1 MDSTAQHKTGKFQT
15 GVRQEAD
22 RQKHLV
28 TMIQV
33 IKDIIWGWQC
43 KRAIKKANR
52 LSELLGMK
60 YYVIY
65 MNGSLKVV
73 PKRTIRELV
82 AKRRFR
88 KGVKVADIERRAIY
102 VTH

>member
-1 MDSTAQHKTGKFQT
+1 MKAS
-15 GVRQEAD
+15 
-22 RQKHLV
+22 HLDGRKE
-28 TMIQV
+28 TSIMIV
-33 IKDIIWGWQC
+33 PWLF
-43 KRAIKKANR
+43 KANK
-52 LSELLGMK
+52 LSKLLGMK

-82 AKRRFR
+82 AKHRFR

>member
-1 MDSTAQHKTGKFQT
+1 MKAS
-15 GVRQEAD
+15 
-22 RQKHLV
+22 HLDGRKE
-28 TMIQV
+28 TSIMIV
-33 IKDIIWGWQC
+33 PWLFN
-43 KRAIKKANR
+43 ANK
-52 LSELLGMK
+52 LSKLLGMK

-73 PKRTIRELV
+73 PKRTIRDLV
-82 AKRRFR
+82 AKHRFR

>member
-1 MDSTAQHKTGKFQT
+1 MAVQACHQESQQT
-15 GVRQEAD
+15 
-22 RQKHLV
+22 L
-28 TMIQV
+28 
-33 IKDIIWGWQC
+33 
-43 KRAIKKANR
+43 KAA
-52 LSELLGMK
+52 GMK

-82 AKRRFR
+82 AKHRFR